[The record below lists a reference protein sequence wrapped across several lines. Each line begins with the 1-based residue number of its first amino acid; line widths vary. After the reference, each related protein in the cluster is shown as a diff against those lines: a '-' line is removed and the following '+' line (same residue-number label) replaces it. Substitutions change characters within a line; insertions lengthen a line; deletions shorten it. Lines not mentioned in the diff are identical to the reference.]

1 MSRKRDNWIYRH
13 RLKWGENWHDATLLI
28 WRHHRER
35 LEPPL
40 VKPIM
45 HAKFKKRKGK

>member
-13 RLKWGENWHDATLLI
+13 RLKWGEYWHGAVLLT
-28 WRHHRER
+28 WRHHYER

-40 VKPIM
+40 VKQIRY
-45 HAKFKKRKGK
+45 ARFQKRKGK